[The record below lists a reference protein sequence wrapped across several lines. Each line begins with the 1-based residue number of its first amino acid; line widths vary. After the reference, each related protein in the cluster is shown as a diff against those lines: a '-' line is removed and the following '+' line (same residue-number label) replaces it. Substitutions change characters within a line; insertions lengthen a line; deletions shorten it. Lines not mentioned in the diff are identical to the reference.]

1 MSRSPAL
8 RVAMLQFRQ
17 GEIGIQ
23 ASGGPR
29 NRSCWCPF
37 MPAPY
42 SKTVVVLGLL
52 VSLFLL
58 STAPTIAAAPQHAA
72 RKRPAKQEQP
82 EPSPPPPPPLPP
94 TLEQMPAVPPQVSF
108 SNGMLTIAAQNSTL
122 SDILR
127 AVRAQTG
134 AAVEIPPNATE
145 RVVINLGPGAP
156 RDVLAALLNGSHF
169 NYVML
174 GSPTNPAKVDRVILT
189 SKAGAIPDTSSA
201 SMPPRQNNVA
211 GAPMDEPDAQPVP
224 DSAEAAGEDG
234 PENAA
239 SNAPTAGNEEEG
251 EKVGPE
257 GQPQVKTPEQL
268 LRELQLQQQLQQ
280 QQQQGAPAPPAPK

>member
-1 MSRSPAL
+1 
-8 RVAMLQFRQ
+8 
-17 GEIGIQ
+17 
-23 ASGGPR
+23 
-29 NRSCWCPF
+29 
-37 MPAPY
+37 
-42 SKTVVVLGLL
+42 
-52 VSLFLL
+52 
-58 STAPTIAAAPQHAA
+58 
-72 RKRPAKQEQP
+72 
-82 EPSPPPPPPLPP
+82 
-94 TLEQMPAVPPQVSF
+94 MPAVPPKVSF
-108 SNGMLTIAAQNSTL
+108 SNGMLTIVAQNSTL

-201 SMPPRQNNVA
+201 SAPSAQQNNVA
-211 GAPMDEPDAQPVP
+211 AVPMDEPDPQPAP
-224 DSAEAAGEDG
+224 DSAEATGDDG
-234 PENAA
+234 PDNAA
-239 SNAPTAGNEEEG
+239 SNPPNAEEEG
-251 EKVGPE
+251 QKAGPE

-268 LRELQLQQQLQQ
+268 LRELQQQ
-280 QQQQGAPAPPAPK
+280 QQQQQQQQTAPPSQGPK

>member
-1 MSRSPAL
+1 MNQSAAL
-8 RVAMLQFRQ
+8 PVAMLQFRK

-29 NRSCWCPF
+29 NRYSWCPF

-42 SKTVVVLGLL
+42 PKTVVVLALV
-52 VSLFLL
+52 VSLLLL
-58 STAPTIAAAPQHAA
+58 SPAPTIAAAPQHAA

-82 EPSPPPPPPLPP
+82 EPAPPPAPPLPP
-94 TLEQMPAVPPQVSF
+94 TLEQMPAVPPKVSF
-108 SNGMLTIAAQNSTL
+108 TSGMLTIVAQNSTL

-189 SKAGAIPDTSSA
+189 SKAGAIPDASSA
-201 SMPPRQNNVA
+201 AMPPQQNNVA
-211 GAPMDEPDAQPVP
+211 AVPVDEPDAQPMP
-224 DSAEAAGEDG
+224 DSAEAPGEDG

-239 SNAPTAGNEEEG
+239 SNAPNAGNEEEG
-251 EKVGPE
+251 AKVGPE

-268 LRELQLQQQLQQ
+268 LRELQLQQQ
-280 QQQQGAPAPPAPK
+280 QQQQGAPPPQVPK

>member
-1 MSRSPAL
+1 MVAMKPDERSDLPFMPFVGFMLAL
-8 RVAMLQFRQ
+8 LGRENHNATDASQDTDPVEAAWMNPSSELGAAMLQFRQ

-29 NRSCWCPF
+29 NRYCWCPF

-42 SKTVVVLGLL
+42 PKTVLVLALL

-58 STAPTIAAAPQHAA
+58 STARTMAAAPQHAA
-72 RKRPAKQEQP
+72 RKRPTKQEQP
-82 EPSPPPPPPLPP
+82 DPPPPPAPPPPPP
-94 TLEQMPAVPPQVSF
+94 TLEQMPAVPPKVSF
-108 SNGMLTIAAQNSTL
+108 SNGMLTIVAQNSTL

-189 SKAGAIPDTSSA
+189 SKAGATPDASSA
-201 SMPPRQNNVA
+201 STPPPQNNVA
-211 GAPMDEPDAQPVP
+211 AVPMDEPDAQPIP
-224 DSAEAAGEDG
+224 DSAEAPGAAG
-234 PENAA
+234 PEN
-239 SNAPTAGNEEEG
+239 
-251 EKVGPE
+251 
-257 GQPQVKTPEQL
+257 
-268 LRELQLQQQLQQ
+268 
-280 QQQQGAPAPPAPK
+280 